1 MGKKAGNRFNWR
13 GFTSILTGLSFVG
26 MCVTGTIL
34 FVVPPG
40 RIANWTDWR
49 MAGLTKHQWIGLHI
63 WFSILFMV
71 AALYHLYLNWR
82 VFLNYFKDKISKG
95 YALRWEWVSALVLC
109 LLIGVATL
117 AEVKPFSSLLDWNE
131 AIKHSWDEPARRAPI
146 PHAELLTLE
155 QLAEQVKDI
164 DAETMMANLK
174 AKGIEVESSASV
186 VGELAEAHNMSP
198 IQLYN
203 IAIGAETRRGG
214 RGGGGRGGG
223 GQGGGGQGG
232 GGQGQYSERQ
242 GSGVR
247 GIGQMTLR
255 QYCGEVGLDLDKAVE
270 KLRAAGL
277 EATGEMTMRQIA
289 DAGGL
294 HPSEVRRLL
303 E

>member
-1 MGKKAGNRFNWR
+1 MGKNADNRFNWR
-13 GFTSILTGLSFVG
+13 GFTSIVTGLSFVG

-131 AIKHSWDEPARRAPI
+131 AIKYSWDEPARRAPI
-146 PHAELLTLE
+146 PHAELLTLD
-155 QLAEQVKDI
+155 QLAEQVKDV

-186 VGELAEAHNMSP
+186 VSELARAHNISP
-198 IQLYN
+198 IALYN
-203 IAIGAETRRGG
+203 IAVGADQPRGGHGRGG
-214 RGGGGRGGG
+214 R
-223 GQGGGGQGG
+223 GGGGQGG
-232 GGQGQYSERQ
+232 GGQGQYSERE

-255 QYCGEVGLDLDKAVE
+255 QYCGEVALDLDKAVE

-277 EATGEMTMRQIA
+277 KATGEMSMRQIA
-289 DAGGL
+289 DSGGL
-294 HPSEVRRLL
+294 HPSEVRGLL